1 MGGAQLVAPIK
12 TGTKRDCEAGISMI
26 EVMIASLILTVSLL
40 AVAAAMGQGIKAMNI
55 VQEQLIAKQKA
66 RETLESVFTSRSTQN
81 VTFDQ
86 IQSAGEGGIFL
97 EDFQPIRGMG
107 VDGIANTSDDAAT
120 DIETI
125 SLPGPD
131 GLLDTADD
139 ETRSLTNY
147 SRKVTFS
154 AVLMPSGSTDE
165 DIRKVTVQ
173 VRFVVNGHPW
183 YVTVSSLISRYA

>member
-1 MGGAQLVAPIK
+1 MGGAQL
-12 TGTKRDCEAGISMI
+12 TGPRLDRRSEAGISMI
-26 EVMIASLILTVSLL
+26 EVMISSLILTVSLL

-86 IQSAGEGGIFL
+86 IQSEGDGGIFL
-97 EDFQPIRGMG
+97 DGFQAVRGMG
-107 VDGIANTSDDAAT
+107 VDGIANTDDDAAT
-120 DIETI
+120 PIETI

-139 ETRSLTNY
+139 ETRTLTNY
-147 SRKVTFS
+147 TRKVTFS
-154 AVLMPSGSTDE
+154 EVLLPSGTTDE
-165 DIRKVTVQ
+165 DIRKVTVE

-183 YVTVSSLISRYA
+183 TVSVSSLISRYA